1 MFGKRTENEN
11 SEFSSEEPIS
21 NEVVEENENFES
33 GTQSSSVS
41 LKPSIISEGFEFTG
55 DMKSGGSITV
65 DGTFKGNLSVQTLLI
80 GAGGYVDG
88 TVTADSINVKGKL
101 SGTVSCR
108 DVVIGGRATVDGA
121 LSYSSI
127 TIQRG
132 GTIKGDLKRKWFE
145 IQEAKKLTSVSFF
158 IWVFMKR
165 WVKSLVY

>member
-1 MFGKRTENEN
+1 MFGKKTDNEN

-21 NEVVEENENFES
+21 NEVVEDNENENFES
-33 GTQSSSVS
+33 ATQSSNAS

-101 SGTVSCR
+101 SGTVTCR
-108 DVVIGGRATVDGA
+108 DLVIGGRASVDGA

-132 GTIKGDLKRKWFE
+132 GTIKGDLKRK
-145 IQEAKKLTSVSFF
+145 
-158 IWVFMKR
+158 
-165 WVKSLVY
+165 

>member
-1 MFGKRTENEN
+1 MFGKKTDNEN

-21 NEVVEENENFES
+21 NEVVADNENENFES
-33 GTQSSSVS
+33 ATQSSNAS

-132 GTIKGDLKRKWFE
+132 GTIKGDLKRK
-145 IQEAKKLTSVSFF
+145 
-158 IWVFMKR
+158 
-165 WVKSLVY
+165 

>member
-1 MFGKRTENEN
+1 MFGKKTENEN

-21 NEVVEENENFES
+21 NEVVEESENFES
-33 GTQSSSVS
+33 ATQTSSVS

-132 GTIKGDLKRKWFE
+132 GTIKGDLKRK
-145 IQEAKKLTSVSFF
+145 
-158 IWVFMKR
+158 
-165 WVKSLVY
+165 

>member
-1 MFGKRTENEN
+1 MNMFGKRTEDEN

-33 GTQSSSVS
+33 ATQSSSAS

-55 DMKSGGSITV
+55 EMKSGGSITI

-80 GAGGYVDG
+80 GTGGYVDG

-132 GTIKGDLKRKWFE
+132 GTIKGDLKRK
-145 IQEAKKLTSVSFF
+145 
-158 IWVFMKR
+158 
-165 WVKSLVY
+165 

>member
-1 MFGKRTENEN
+1 MFGKKTENEN

-21 NEVVEENENFES
+21 NEVTEENENFES
-33 GTQSSSVS
+33 ATQTSSVS

-108 DVVIGGRATVDGA
+108 DLVIGGRATVDGT
-121 LSYSSI
+121 LTYSSI

-132 GTIKGDLKRKWFE
+132 GTIKGDLKRK
-145 IQEAKKLTSVSFF
+145 
-158 IWVFMKR
+158 
-165 WVKSLVY
+165 